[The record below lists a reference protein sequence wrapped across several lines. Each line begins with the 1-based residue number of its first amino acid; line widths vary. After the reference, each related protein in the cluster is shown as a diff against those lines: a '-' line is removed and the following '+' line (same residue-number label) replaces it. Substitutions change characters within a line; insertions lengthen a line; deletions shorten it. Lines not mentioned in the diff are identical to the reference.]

1 MNDSLGG
8 WGEVSGV
15 CVGAMVQVDAGVFVE
30 VGGMVEA
37 GVGGTAVTVRAG
49 NVIVDVGDG

>member
-1 MNDSLGG
+1 VKDSLGG
-8 WGEVSGV
+8 RGGV
-15 CVGAMVQVDAGVFVE
+15 PGVNVGVIAQVDVGVFVE

-37 GVGGTAVTVRAG
+37 GDGGIAVAVSAG